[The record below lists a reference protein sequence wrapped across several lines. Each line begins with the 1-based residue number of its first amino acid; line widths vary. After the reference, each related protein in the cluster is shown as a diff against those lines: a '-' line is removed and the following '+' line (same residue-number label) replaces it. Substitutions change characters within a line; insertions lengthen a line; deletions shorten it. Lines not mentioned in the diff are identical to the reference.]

1 MVEPN
6 LEGLPGSAPF
16 GDASGCEVHGV
27 SDIRV
32 LVIDDDHV
40 IHNEVERALKPH
52 LVDHIESSYTPGD
65 GIRAAFECPPDVIL
79 LDINLPDMD
88 GFKVCRILK
97 ESGATRDVP
106 ILFLTVD
113 TNVVHLARALDCG
126 ATDYIRKPVNPIELQ
141 ARVRV
146 ALRDKQLVDL
156 LKEQARIDALT
167 GLWNRAAL
175 DDALVAVAAAHERT
189 AQAASFLM
197 ADLDR
202 FKEVNDTYGHGV
214 GDQLLRS
221 VGIAIN
227 ACCRPY
233 DIPCR
238 FGGDE
243 FGVIFGQVEG
253 SNARC
258 AANRMLDRLRQV
270 EVAAGTHALT
280 VTISAGLAPSDA
292 LRDGFSAQDMLKAAD
307 SALYRAKKKGRNEL
321 VVVGEEKDQ

>member
-1 MVEPN
+1 MRLFP
-6 LEGLPGSAPF
+6 
-16 GDASGCEVHGV
+16 GCEVHAV
-27 SDIRV
+27 NDIRV
-32 LVIDDDHV
+32 LVIDDDDT
-40 IHNEVERALKPH
+40 IHEEVERALKPH

-65 GIRAAFECPPDVIL
+65 AIRAAFESPPDVIL

-175 DDALVAVAAAHERT
+175 DDALVAAAAAHERT
-189 AQAASFLM
+189 AQPVSFLM
-197 ADLDR
+197 VDLDH
-202 FKEVNDTYGHGV
+202 FKEVNDGYGHGV

-221 VGIAIN
+221 SGIAIK

-253 SNARC
+253 PDAHC
-258 AANRMLDRLRQV
+258 AAKRMLSRLREV
-270 EVAAGTHALT
+270 EVAVGTNTLT
-280 VTISAGLAPSDA
+280 VATSAGLAPSDA

-307 SALYRAKKKGRNEL
+307 SALYRAKKKGRNKL
-321 VVVGEEKDQ
+321 VVVGSQKAE

>member
-1 MVEPN
+1 MNE
-6 LEGLPGSAPF
+6 
-16 GDASGCEVHGV
+16 
-27 SDIRV
+27 IRV
-32 LVIDDDHV
+32 LVIDDDEN
-40 IHNEVERALKPH
+40 IHDEVERALKPH
-52 LVDHIESSYTPGD
+52 LVDHIENAYTPGD
-65 GIRAAFECPPDVIL
+65 AIRAAFESPPNVIL

-106 ILFLTVD
+106 VLFLTVD

-126 ATDYIRKPVNPIELQ
+126 ANDYIRKPVNPIELQ

-175 DDALVAVAAAHERT
+175 DDALVAAAASHERT
-189 AQAASFLM
+189 AQPVSFLM
-197 ADLDR
+197 VDLDH
-202 FKEVNDTYGHGV
+202 FKEVNDGYGHGV

-221 VGIAIN
+221 SGSAIK

-253 SNARC
+253 ADAHC
-258 AANRMLDRLRQV
+258 AAKRMLERLREV
-270 EVAAGTHALT
+270 EIAVGANTLT
-280 VTISAGLAPSDA
+280 VATSAGLAPSDA

-307 SALYRAKKKGRNEL
+307 SALYRAKKKGRNKL
-321 VVVGEEKDQ
+321 VIVGEE

>member
-1 MVEPN
+1 VN
-6 LEGLPGSAPF
+6 
-16 GDASGCEVHGV
+16 
-27 SDIRV
+27 DIRG
-32 LVIDDDHV
+32 LVIDDDDT
-40 IHNEVERALKPH
+40 IHGEVERALKPH
-52 LVDHIESSYTPGD
+52 IADHTESAYTPGD
-65 GIRAAFECPPDVIL
+65 AIRAAFESPPDVVL

-88 GFKVCRILK
+88 GFKVCRVLK
-97 ESGATRDVP
+97 ESGVTRDVP
-106 ILFLTVD
+106 VLFLTVD

-175 DDALVAVAAAHERT
+175 DDALVAAAAGHERT
-189 AQAASFLM
+189 AQPVSFLM
-197 ADLDR
+197 VDMDH
-202 FKEVNDTYGHGV
+202 FKKVNDDYGHGI

-221 VGIAIN
+221 AGSTVK

-243 FGVIFGQVEG
+243 FGVILGQVEG
-253 SNARC
+253 PNAHC
-258 AANRMLDRLRQV
+258 AAKRLLSRLRD
-270 EVAAGTHALT
+270 VAITVGTNTLT
-280 VTISAGLAPSDA
+280 VTTSAGLATSDV
-292 LRDGFSAQDMLKAAD
+292 LPEGFSAQDMLKAAD
-307 SALYRAKKKGRNEL
+307 SALYRAKMEGRNRL
-321 VVVGEEKDQ
+321 VVAGDQKAE

>member
-1 MVEPN
+1 MN
-6 LEGLPGSAPF
+6 
-16 GDASGCEVHGV
+16 
-27 SDIRV
+27 DIRV
-32 LVIDDDHV
+32 LVIDDDEA
-40 IHNEVERALKPH
+40 IHDEVDHALKPH
-52 LVDHIESSYTPGD
+52 LVDHVESSYTPGD
-65 GIRAAFECPPDVIL
+65 AIRAAFECPPDVIL

-175 DDALVAVAAAHERT
+175 DDALVAAAAAHERT
-189 AQAASFLM
+189 AQPVSFLM
-197 ADLDR
+197 VDLDH
-202 FKEVNDTYGHGV
+202 FKEVNDAYGHGV

-221 VGIAIN
+221 AGTAIK

-253 SNARC
+253 SDARS
-258 AANRMLDRLRQV
+258 AAKRMLTRLREV
-270 EVAAGTHALT
+270 EVVAGANTLNVAT
-280 VTISAGLAPSDA
+280 SAGLAPSDA

-307 SALYRAKKKGRNEL
+307 SALYRAKKKGRNKL
-321 VVVGEEKDQ
+321 VVVGEEKVQ

>member
-1 MVEPN
+1 MNDVR
-6 LEGLPGSAPF
+6 
-16 GDASGCEVHGV
+16 
-27 SDIRV
+27 I
-32 LVIDDDHV
+32 LVIDDDQT
-40 IHNEVERALKPH
+40 IHDEVERALKPH
-52 LVDHIESSYTPGD
+52 LVDHIDRSYTPGD
-65 GIRAAFECPPDVIL
+65 AIRAAFESPPDVIL

-106 ILFLTVD
+106 VLFLTVD

-126 ATDYIRKPVNPIELQ
+126 ATDYIRKPVNAIELQ

-175 DDALVAVAAAHERT
+175 DDALVAAAAAHERT
-189 AQAASFLM
+189 AQPVSFLM
-197 ADLDR
+197 VDLDH
-202 FKEVNDTYGHGV
+202 FKEVNDGYGHGV
-214 GDQLLRS
+214 GDQLLRTA
-221 VGIAIN
+221 GATIK

-233 DIPCR
+233 DTPCR

-253 SNARC
+253 ADARC
-258 AANRMLDRLRQV
+258 AAKRMLERLREV
-270 EVAAGTHALT
+270 EVAAGTNTLT
-280 VTISAGLAPSDA
+280 VMTSAGLATSDA

-307 SALYRAKKKGRNEL
+307 SALYRAKKMGRNKL
-321 VVVGEEKDQ
+321 VVAGDDDAK

>member
-1 MVEPN
+1 MN
-6 LEGLPGSAPF
+6 
-16 GDASGCEVHGV
+16 
-27 SDIRV
+27 DIRV
-32 LVIDDDHV
+32 LVIDDDEA
-40 IHNEVERALKPH
+40 IHDEVEHALKPH
-52 LVDHIESSYTPGD
+52 LVDHVESSYTPGD
-65 GIRAAFECPPDVIL
+65 AIRAAFESPPDVIL

-106 ILFLTVD
+106 VLFLTVD

-175 DDALVAVAAAHERT
+175 DDALVAAAAAHERT
-189 AQAASFLM
+189 AQPVSFLM
-197 ADLDR
+197 VDLDH
-202 FKEVNDTYGHGV
+202 FKEVNDAYGHGV

-221 VGIAIN
+221 AGSAIK

-233 DIPCR
+233 DVPCR

-243 FGVIFGQVEG
+243 FGVIFGQIEG
-253 SNARC
+253 SDARC
-258 AANRMLDRLRQV
+258 AANRMLNRLREV
-270 EVAAGTHALT
+270 EVAVGTNTLT
-280 VTISAGLAPSDA
+280 VATSAGLAASDA

-307 SALYRAKKKGRNEL
+307 SALYRAKKKGRNKL
-321 VVVGEEKDQ
+321 VVVGEEKAQ

>member
-1 MVEPN
+1 VN
-6 LEGLPGSAPF
+6 
-16 GDASGCEVHGV
+16 
-27 SDIRV
+27 DIRV
-32 LVIDDDHV
+32 LVIDDDET
-40 IHNEVERALKPH
+40 IHDEVEHALKPH
-52 LVDHIESSYTPGD
+52 LVDQIQSSYTPGD
-65 GIRAAFECPPDVIL
+65 AIRAAFESPPDVIL

-106 ILFLTVD
+106 VLFLTVD

-175 DDALVAVAAAHERT
+175 DDALVAAAASHERT
-189 AQAASFLM
+189 GQPVSFLM
-197 ADLDR
+197 VDLDH
-202 FKEVNDTYGHGV
+202 FKEVNDAYGHGV

-221 VGIAIN
+221 AGGAIK

-253 SNARC
+253 SDARC
-258 AANRMLDRLRQV
+258 AAKRMLTRLREV
-270 EVAAGTHALT
+270 EVAVGANTLT
-280 VTISAGLAPSDA
+280 VVTSAGLAPSDA

-307 SALYRAKKKGRNEL
+307 SALYRAKKKGRNKL
-321 VVVGEEKDQ
+321 VVVGDPEAE

>member
-1 MVEPN
+1 MN
-6 LEGLPGSAPF
+6 
-16 GDASGCEVHGV
+16 
-27 SDIRV
+27 DIRV
-32 LVIDDDHV
+32 LVIDDDDT
-40 IHNEVERALKPH
+40 IHEEVERALKPH

-65 GIRAAFECPPDVIL
+65 AIRAAFESPPDVIL

-126 ATDYIRKPVNPIELQ
+126 GTDYIRKPVNPIELQ

-175 DDALVAVAAAHERT
+175 DDALVAAAAAHERT
-189 AQAASFLM
+189 AQPASFLM
-197 ADLDR
+197 VDLDH
-202 FKEVNDTYGHGV
+202 FKEVNDGYGHGV
-214 GDQLLRS
+214 GDQVLRS
-221 VGIAIN
+221 AGIAIK

-233 DIPCR
+233 DTPCR

-253 SNARC
+253 ADAHC
-258 AANRMLDRLRQV
+258 AAKRMLSRLREV
-270 EVAAGTHALT
+270 EVAVGTNTLT
-280 VTISAGLAPSDA
+280 VATSAGMAPSDA

-307 SALYRAKKKGRNEL
+307 SALYRAKKKGRNKL
-321 VVVGEEKDQ
+321 VVVGGDQKAE

>member
-1 MVEPN
+1 VN
-6 LEGLPGSAPF
+6 
-16 GDASGCEVHGV
+16 
-27 SDIRV
+27 DIRV
-32 LVIDDDHV
+32 LVIDDDDT
-40 IHNEVERALKPH
+40 IHEEVERALKPQ
-52 LVDHIESSYTPGD
+52 LVDHIESAYTPGD
-65 GIRAAFECPPDVIL
+65 AIRAAFESPPDVIL

-97 ESGATRDVP
+97 ESSATRDVP

-126 ATDYIRKPVNPIELQ
+126 ATDYIRKPVNPVELN

-175 DDALVAVAAAHERT
+175 DDALVAAAAAHERT
-189 AQAASFLM
+189 GQPVSFLM
-197 ADLDR
+197 VDLDH
-202 FKEVNDTYGHGV
+202 FKEVNDGYGHGV

-221 VGIAIN
+221 AGIAIKD
-227 ACCRPY
+227 CCRPY

-253 SNARC
+253 PDARC
-258 AANRMLDRLRQV
+258 AAQRTLSQLRQV
-270 EVAAGTHALT
+270 EVAVGTNTLT
-280 VTISAGLAPSDA
+280 VATSAGLAPSDA

-307 SALYRAKKKGRNEL
+307 GALYRAKKKGRNKL
-321 VVVGEEKDQ
+321 VVVGEAE

>member
-1 MVEPN
+1 VNE
-6 LEGLPGSAPF
+6 
-16 GDASGCEVHGV
+16 
-27 SDIRV
+27 IRV
-32 LVIDDDHV
+32 LVIDDDET
-40 IHNEVERALKPH
+40 IHDEVERALKPH
-52 LVDHIESSYTPGD
+52 LVDHIENSYTPGD
-65 GIRAAFECPPDVIL
+65 AIRAAFESPPDVIL

-106 ILFLTVD
+106 VLFLTVD

-146 ALRDKQLVDL
+146 ALRDKQLVNL

-175 DDALVAVAAAHERT
+175 DDALVAAAASHERT
-189 AQAASFLM
+189 AQPVSFLM
-197 ADLDR
+197 VDLDH
-202 FKEVNDTYGHGV
+202 FKEVNDGYGHGV

-221 VGIAIN
+221 SGSAIK

-253 SNARC
+253 TDAHC
-258 AANRMLDRLRQV
+258 AAKRMLERLREV
-270 EVAAGTHALT
+270 EVAVGANTLT
-280 VTISAGLAPSDA
+280 VATSAGLAPSDA

-321 VVVGEEKDQ
+321 VIVGEEKGQ